1 MAGYRLQGRSL
12 HIALTREA
20 EDVQVALAV
29 WRLVWK
35 LVVRL
40 SLVLLISVP
49 VGLEMVRLLLDRVDG
64 YWYHPWSSLP
74 CDHIDNLE
82 IRLDWRF

>member
-1 MAGYRLQGRSL
+1 MAGYGLQGRSL
-12 HIALTREA
+12 HIALTWEA

-49 VGLEMVRLLLDRVDG
+49 VGLKMVRLLLDRVDG
-64 YWYHPWSSLP
+64 Y
-74 CDHIDNLE
+74 
-82 IRLDWRF
+82 